1 MPWSNDAH
9 GMQLLSPRAPV
20 RALMLQ
26 RQIPHAPVKT
36 PGSGEGAAGAT
47 SGCKGGKKPL
57 KPPTK
62 QAKEMDEK
70 GKAFKHKQKE
80 EQKTFEGLKGKG
92 MGKGPLTTGGIKESG
107 KQ

>member
-1 MPWSNDAH
+1 MPEDMNCAIPGDH
-9 GMQLLSPRAPV
+9 GGGPAKSRRGRV
-20 RALMLQ
+20 WGRGG
-26 RQIPHAPVKT
+26 V
-36 PGSGEGAAGAT
+36 AGAT
-47 SGCKGGKKPL
+47 SGCEGDEKPL
-57 KPPTK
+57 KPPKK